1 MRAPRVQTR
10 LEEAQHFVNFAI
22 GSYGWPLY
30 TLMDPLDILTCR
42 ICGDCTRVCGGG
54 LIPMGSAYAGCH
66 TGPHVMGGT
75 CMNASVE
82 AFLRRSGIP
91 KEDLLLANLD
101 NSIE

>member
-1 MRAPRVQTR
+1 MRVPRVQAR

-42 ICGDCTRVCGGG
+42 ICGDCARGGG
-54 LIPMGSAYAGCH
+54 RASSDECTRAGCH

-82 AFLRRSGIP
+82 AFLRRTGIP